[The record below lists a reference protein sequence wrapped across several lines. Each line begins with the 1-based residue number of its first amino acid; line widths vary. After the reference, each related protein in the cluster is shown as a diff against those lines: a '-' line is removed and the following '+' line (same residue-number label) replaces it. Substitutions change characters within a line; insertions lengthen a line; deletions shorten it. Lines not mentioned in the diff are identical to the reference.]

1 MDSQYDP
8 AAVEPQWLAVWAGLQ
23 LGHADA
29 GSDRPAF
36 SMALPPPNIT
46 GALHLGHALNGT
58 LQDTLARFHRMRG
71 AEVCWVP
78 GTDHA
83 AIATNAIIE
92 RQLAQEGTSKE
103 AIGREAFDARVARW
117 YAEYQGV
124 IFDQLR
130 RLGVTCDWPRER
142 FTLDEAYVRVIRR
155 VFRDLFDQ
163 GLIYRGPRIV
173 NWCPVC
179 HSAISD
185 EEVEYRERE
194 DAFYYVRYRFADGGG
209 SLEVATA
216 RPETIPADV
225 AVGVPPDDPRFRDA
239 VGRQVIEPLTGRVI
253 PVIADPLVDPAVGT
267 GALKITPGHAT
278 DDYTIG
284 ARHGL
289 PVLTVVALDGTM
301 ATPDLPRL
309 HGLAVPAA
317 RAVAATLL
325 QEAGALVRTEPVVH
339 QVSHCDRSGTVIEPL
354 VTPQWWVRTAEL
366 AAPAAAAVRR
376 GAITFHPSR
385 YGDEYLGWLDQLQD
399 WCISRQIWLGHR
411 IPVSTCANQ
420 HVFAWIEEPSR
431 CPSCGSSEL
440 TSDPDVLD
448 TWFSSALWPFAI
460 LGWPEDAADL
470 RRFYPTDVVSTAREI
485 LRLWVARMVMMGLR
499 FAGDVPFR
507 AVLVHT
513 TVLRPDGQ
521 RMSKSRGV
529 VVDPLQMI
537 DRYGADATRA
547 WAASI
552 AMSGQDSRFDER
564 RIEAFRRFANKL
576 WNMTRLLATRL
587 PHDDGGRIAEL
598 PAPTPPAQEL
608 ADRWILDRL
617 AATVDTVTAALLAF
631 DLTLAV
637 DTLYDFAWH
646 QLADWYWEL
655 IKGRLAAGDPAALAT
670 ARHALLSTLTM
681 LHPVMPF
688 VTDACA
694 SRFAGVPETLD
705 LAPWPVVDATMRDEA
720 ARETM
725 AHCLEVTRAVRGTER
740 EAGWRHRAGG
750 PRPRL
755 RLVAGPAAIR
765 EAPGRQYVAEMAGV
779 EWVDRATG
787 DGAHPE
793 GALRIVVGHTELA
806 LWLPDAERG
815 PDPVA
820 LGRELT
826 RVATYVADLEAKL
839 ASPFAARAPAD
850 VVDRTRT
857 KLDEARRRARALR
870 EMLGE

>member
-1 MDSQYDP
+1 MDGQYDP
-8 AAVEPQWLAVWAGLQ
+8 AAVEPTWREVWARLQ
-23 LGHADA
+23 IGHADA
-29 GSDRPAF
+29 ASDRPMF

-58 LQDTLARFHRMRG
+58 LQDTLARFQRMRG

-92 RQLAQEGTSKE
+92 RQLAAEGTSKE

-130 RLGVTCDWPRER
+130 RLGVTCDWARER

-155 VFRDLFDQ
+155 VFRDLFDA

-179 HSAISD
+179 RSAISD

-194 DAFYYVRYRFADGGG
+194 DAFYYVRYPFADGQGAI
-209 SLEVATA
+209 EVATA

-225 AVGVPPDDPRFRDA
+225 AVGVPPDDPRYRDA
-239 VGRQVIEPLTGRVI
+239 VGRQVIEPITGRAI

-267 GALKITPGHAT
+267 GALKITPGHAP

-289 PVLTVVALDGTM
+289 PVLTVLALDGTM
-301 ATPDLPRL
+301 ATPDVPRL
-309 HGLAVPAA
+309 HGLPVPAA
-317 RAVAATLL
+317 REVAATLL
-325 QEAGALVRTEPVVH
+325 REAGALVRTEPLVH

-354 VTPQWWVRTAEL
+354 VTPQWWVRTEAL
-366 AAPAAAAVRR
+366 ARPAAAAVRQ
-376 GAITFHPSR
+376 GAITFHPRR
-385 YGDEYLGWLDQLQD
+385 YGDEYLAWLDQLQD

-420 HVFAWIEEPSR
+420 HVFAWIEEPVS
-431 CPSCGSSEL
+431 CPTCQSGEL
-440 TSDPDVLD
+440 TSDADVLD

-460 LGWPEDAADL
+460 LGWPEQTAEL
-470 RRFYPTDVVSTAREI
+470 RRFYPTSVVGTSRDI

-499 FAGDVPFR
+499 FAGAVPFR
-507 AVLVHT
+507 SVLIHA

-521 RMSKSRGV
+521 RMSKSRGT
-529 VVDPLQMI
+529 VVDPLEMI

-552 AMSGQDSRFDER
+552 AMSAQDARFDER
-564 RIEAFRRFANKL
+564 RIEAYRRFANKL
-576 WNMTRLLATRL
+576 WNMTRLLDARL
-587 PHDDGGRIAEL
+587 PHDDAGRIAEVPDAL
-598 PAPTPPAQEL
+598 PPAREL

-617 AATVDTVTAALLAF
+617 AATVETVTEALAGF

-646 QLADWYWEL
+646 ELADWYWEL
-655 IKGRLAAGDPAALAT
+655 IKGRLATGDAAALAT
-670 ARHALLSTLTM
+670 ARRTLLTTLLL

-705 LAPWPVVDATMRDEA
+705 LAAWPAAAADWWDPA
-720 ARETM
+720 AREAM

-755 RLVAGPAAIR
+755 RLAAGPAAVR
-765 EAPGRQYVAEMAGV
+765 EAPGHQYIAEMAGV
-779 EWVDRATG
+779 EWVDGPGG
-787 DGAHPE
+787 DAPDPE
-793 GALRIVVGHTELA
+793 GRLRIVVGPTELA
-806 LWLPDAERG
+806 LWLPDADRG
-815 PDPVA
+815 RDPAV
-820 LGRELT
+820 LDRELT
-826 RVATYVADLEAKL
+826 RVAAYVAALEAKL
-839 ASPFAARAPAD
+839 AGPFAARAPAD
-850 VVDRTRT
+850 VIARERA
-857 KLDEARRRARALR
+857 KLDEARRRATALQ
-870 EMLGE
+870 ETLGA